1 MMMLKG
7 VKEGGREMKGSEA
20 DFQFQPKRFP
30 GIVKLIH
37 PTICSFS
44 LLIAKPFK
52 DFYHRNR
59 FLDV

>member
-7 VKEGGREMKGSEA
+7 VKESGSEMKGSEA
-20 DFQFQPKRFP
+20 DFQFQPKRVP

-37 PTICSFS
+37 PTICAFS
-44 LLIAKPFK
+44 LLIVEPFRQ
-52 DFYHRNR
+52 FHYRNR